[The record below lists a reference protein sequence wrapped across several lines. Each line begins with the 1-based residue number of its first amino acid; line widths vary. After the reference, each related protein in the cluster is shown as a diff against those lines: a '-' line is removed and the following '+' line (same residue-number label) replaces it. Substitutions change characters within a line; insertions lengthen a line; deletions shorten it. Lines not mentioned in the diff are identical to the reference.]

1 MWSVGC
7 IFAELMI
14 REPFLPGR
22 DKLDQLGKIFYAL
35 GTPSAHEWPGH
46 ESLPGFV
53 GFTPCK
59 GIPLRQRFS
68 AASEESID
76 LLSQLLAF
84 DPRKRLTAA
93 KALKHAYFATGRP
106 PTKPEDL
113 PFDLSGISGAG
124 KSKSNGAKKQRV
136 E

>member
-35 GTPSAHEWPGH
+35 GTPSPQDWPGH
-46 ESLPGFV
+46 ESLPEFI

-84 DPRKRLTAA
+84 DPRKRLSAT
-93 KALKHAYFATGRP
+93 KALRHSCFSTGRP
-106 PTKPEDL
+106 ATKPEDL
-113 PFDLSGISGAG
+113 PFDL
-124 KSKSNGAKKQRV
+124 KSNGSKAKKPRLESNQ
-136 E
+136 